1 MPEAIKNIVSEVE
14 TIAVNTLES
23 WKGESIT
30 TFQEMK
36 TVCLLKK
43 KTEDPCF
50 SFLIF
55 FQRIGAN

>member
-43 KTEDPCF
+43 TEDPCF
-50 SFLIF
+50 SFLNF